1 MSVQHVQSVITAAGD
16 SRPLFLPSGFGS
28 PKGLVLWHDQE
39 VIINALES
47 YVINL
52 ERACVAV
59 HKEEDTEWGISS
71 VISRKFPAVRIVK
84 IRPGTL
90 GALASALVAMEG
102 VDPDAPLV
110 VAAGDSVVKGG
121 MSGQIEKFQAMNVD
135 AATIAFQ
142 SQNPRW
148 SYLSVDPYGAVRQ
161 VQEKRVIGP
170 LATTGVFYFRTAR
183 QFLSA
188 AQWVLV
194 NNAMNNG
201 VYYVSTT
208 LNYMISQGLNV
219 YYSTIPRDQYASFSL
234 PSDFR
239 PERTDSLD

>member
-121 MSGQIEKFQAMNVD
+121 ISGQIEKFQAMNVD
-135 AATIAFQ
+135 AATI
-142 SQNPRW
+142 
-148 SYLSVDPYGAVRQ
+148 PYGSVRQ

-201 VYYVSTT
+201 IYYVSTT